1 MKREEALRYA
11 NEAGLTSMLE
21 TPRIPYPDWA
31 SRILRLV
38 ELVEQHKENH
48 ETIRQDTDHRLRD
61 TLVEQELHPD
71 EDNNGGVH
79 T

>member
-1 MKREEALRYA
+1 LKREEALRYA

-38 ELVEQHKENH
+38 DLVEQHKENH
-48 ETIRQDTDHRLRD
+48 ETIRQDTDH
-61 TLVEQELHPD
+61 
-71 EDNNGGVH
+71 
-79 T
+79 

>member
-21 TPRIPYPDWA
+21 TPRIPYTDWA
-31 SRILRLV
+31 NRILRLV

-48 ETIRQDTDHRLRD
+48 ERPLR
-61 TLVEQELHPD
+61 PD
-71 EDNNGGVH
+71 IEH
-79 T
+79 

>member
-21 TPRIPYPDWA
+21 TPRILYPDWA
-31 SRILRLV
+31 NRILRLV

-48 ETIRQDTDHRLRD
+48 ERPLR
-61 TLVEQELHPD
+61 PD
-71 EDNNGGVH
+71 SEH
-79 T
+79 

>member
-38 ELVEQHKENH
+38 ELVEQHKEQH
-48 ETIRQDTDHRLRD
+48 AAIR
-61 TLVEQELHPD
+61 PD
-71 EDNNGGVH
+71 IEH
-79 T
+79 

>member
-21 TPRIPYPDWA
+21 TPRIPYTDWA
-31 SRILRLV
+31 NRILRLV

-48 ETIRQDTDHRLRD
+48 ERPLR
-61 TLVEQELHPD
+61 PD
-71 EDNNGGVH
+71 SSH
-79 T
+79 

>member
-48 ETIRQDTDHRLRD
+48 ERPLRPDTDH
-61 TLVEQELHPD
+61 
-71 EDNNGGVH
+71 
-79 T
+79 

>member
-38 ELVEQHKENH
+38 ELVEQHKEQH
-48 ETIRQDTDHRLRD
+48 AAIR
-61 TLVEQELHPD
+61 PD
-71 EDNNGGVH
+71 SAVRAIEAKLKEKS